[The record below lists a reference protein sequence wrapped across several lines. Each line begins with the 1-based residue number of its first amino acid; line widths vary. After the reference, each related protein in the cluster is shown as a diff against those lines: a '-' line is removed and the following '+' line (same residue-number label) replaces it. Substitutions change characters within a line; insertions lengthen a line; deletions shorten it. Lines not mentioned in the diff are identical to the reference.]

1 MVLSIRKN
9 KGLSLK
15 SCVAKIPEN
24 TKKIRVTRPGDKNY
38 ICVFLR
44 KILDIS
50 SLFSVILTEKDYG
63 IDTNI
68 QYGDLLTVRNQG
80 NKVCANRRS

>member
-1 MVLSIRKN
+1 MFF
-9 KGLSLK
+9 
-15 SCVAKIPEN
+15 
-24 TKKIRVTRPGDKNY
+24 Y
-38 ICVFLR
+38 R

-68 QYGDLLTVRNQG
+68 QYGDLLTQLARVVVRTLDTSFHSQ
-80 NKVCANRRS
+80 REF